1 VTMQTEYHWFIP
13 GPNGIV
19 SPVVRARV
27 IAGRS
32 TTRTSTTRSESWS
45 GRVNSPP
52 PPVEVLFSHS
62 VRTFAPR
69 EEWHVRGECWAQA
82 GQSRPYRAL
91 GATLAPVPAERVVPR
106 FRYHYLHR
114 VLSHQKKTRSGWNC
128 FPPDSLRWTPPLALC
143 RPPVRGLM
151 GDALWR
157 GMLCTA

>member
-1 VTMQTEYHWFIP
+1 MTMQTEYHWFIP

-19 SPVVRARV
+19 SSVVRARV

-32 TTRTSTTRSESWS
+32 TTKTSTTRSESWS
-45 GRVNSPP
+45 GRVNSPSP
-52 PPVEVLFSHS
+52 SRRSAVQS
-62 VRTFAPR
+62 PR

-91 GATLAPVPAERVVPR
+91 GATLAPVPAKRVGPR
-106 FRYHYLHR
+106 FRYLYCHR

-128 FPPDSLRWTPPLALC
+128 FPPDSLRWTPPLALF
-143 RPPVRGLM
+143 RPPVRGRM